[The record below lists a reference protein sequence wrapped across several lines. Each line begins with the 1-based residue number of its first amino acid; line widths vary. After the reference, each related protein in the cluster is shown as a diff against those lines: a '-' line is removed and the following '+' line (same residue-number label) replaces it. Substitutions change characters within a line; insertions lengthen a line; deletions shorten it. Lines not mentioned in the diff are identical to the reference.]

1 MTTDRIDKSTL
12 YPALA
17 GFFIMGFCDIVAP
30 ITGKIAEQY
39 ADHATLVGFLPSMV
53 FLWLFLISTPLASL
67 ANRYGR
73 KSVALAGYA
82 FTVAGLAIPLI
93 AGRGCGLEYYFA
105 AFALLGIG
113 NTAVQVAVNP
123 MLAMIVPA
131 SRMTSFLTVG
141 QICRNISIM
150 LVGPLVLLL
159 GADWP
164 LLFAIYAALTV
175 IGGIAMWRSP
185 LDDRAG
191 AGVRSVTM
199 GDCFRLLGNR
209 TVAMCAIGIGAIIAC
224 DVAVGTLSSILIDS
238 DSSILT
244 STGFYACRIV
254 GTVVGAL
261 VLARYSEI
269 IYLRWNMTAALA
281 LAAALLLFREQWVVY
296 AATGLLGFTFS
307 CVFASLYAVATKAV
321 EASRANAVSGLLIM
335 FISAGAISSPIVG
348 AIIRAAGGETIYGV
362 LFLIPCLTYIIWS
375 TFKLRRY
382 A

>member
-175 IGGIAMWRSP
+175 LGGIAMWRSP

-191 AGVRSVTM
+191 AEVRSVTM

-209 TVAMCAIGIGAIIAC
+209 TVAMCAVGIGAIIAC

-307 CVFASLYAVATKAV
+307 
-321 EASRANAVSGLLIM
+321 
-335 FISAGAISSPIVG
+335 
-348 AIIRAAGGETIYGV
+348 
-362 LFLIPCLTYIIWS
+362 
-375 TFKLRRY
+375 
-382 A
+382 

>member
-1 MTTDRIDKSTL
+1 
-12 YPALA
+12 
-17 GFFIMGFCDIVAP
+17 MGFCDIVAP

-175 IGGIAMWRSP
+175 LGGIAMWRFAARRQSG
-185 LDDRAG
+185 RRG
-191 AGVRSVTM
+191 AQRHYG
-199 GDCFRLLGNR
+199 RLL
-209 TVAMCAIGIGAIIAC
+209 
-224 DVAVGTLSSILIDS
+224 
-238 DSSILT
+238 
-244 STGFYACRIV
+244 
-254 GTVVGAL
+254 
-261 VLARYSEI
+261 
-269 IYLRWNMTAALA
+269 
-281 LAAALLLFREQWVVY
+281 
-296 AATGLLGFTFS
+296 
-307 CVFASLYAVATKAV
+307 
-321 EASRANAVSGLLIM
+321 
-335 FISAGAISSPIVG
+335 P
-348 AIIRAAGGETIYGV
+348 AAGQPHRGHV
-362 LFLIPCLTYIIWS
+362 
-375 TFKLRRY
+375 RRR
-382 A
+382 ARRNHSMRRSRRHAVVDTDRQRQLDPLPRPAFTPAASSARSSEPWCWHATPK

>member
-175 IGGIAMWRSP
+175 LGGIAMWRSP

-191 AGVRSVTM
+191 AEVRSVTM

-209 TVAMCAIGIGAIIAC
+209 TVAMCAVGIGAIIAC

-348 AIIRAAGGETIYGV
+348 AIIRAEERPYTECCSSSPA
-362 LFLIPCLTYIIWS
+362 
-375 TFKLRRY
+375 
-382 A
+382 

>member
-1 MTTDRIDKSTL
+1 
-12 YPALA
+12 
-17 GFFIMGFCDIVAP
+17 
-30 ITGKIAEQY
+30 
-39 ADHATLVGFLPSMV
+39 
-53 FLWLFLISTPLASL
+53 
-67 ANRYGR
+67 
-73 KSVALAGYA
+73 
-82 FTVAGLAIPLI
+82 
-93 AGRGCGLEYYFA
+93 
-105 AFALLGIG
+105 
-113 NTAVQVAVNP
+113 
-123 MLAMIVPA
+123 MIVPA

-175 IGGIAMWRSP
+175 LGGIAMWRFAARRQSG
-185 LDDRAG
+185 RRG
-191 AGVRSVTM
+191 AQRHYG
-199 GDCFRLLGNR
+199 RLLPAAGQPHR
-209 TVAMCAIGIGAIIAC
+209 GHVRRRRIGAIIAC

-281 LAAALLLFREQWVVY
+281 LAAALLLFREQWVVVY

-375 TFKLRRY
+375 TFKLRRH